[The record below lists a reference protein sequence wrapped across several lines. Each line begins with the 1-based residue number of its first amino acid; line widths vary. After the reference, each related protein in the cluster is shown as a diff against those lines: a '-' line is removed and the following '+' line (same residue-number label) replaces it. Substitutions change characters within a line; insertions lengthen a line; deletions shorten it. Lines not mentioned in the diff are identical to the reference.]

1 MVPVALLSVAL
12 AALCSAVSVG
22 AATTA
27 VADVSHA
34 ASTTCEV
41 LKALLGSK
49 IVLPTDCRYLRLS
62 DENWSQTTWGHP
74 SCIAVPSCA
83 EDISAVIDAAVVAN
97 VPFAIR
103 SGGHSPNP
111 LDANI
116 NTGILI
122 AMDNFS
128 QTTYDQTTGLATVG
142 MGSRWDAV
150 YTALDQH
157 NLTVVGGR
165 VMDVGVGGLTLGGGL
180 SYLSDLYGLVCD
192 NVVSYEVHFAR
203 VLSANHVSVLTQPI
217 PGGIGGW
224 ENRPGQR

>member
-1 MVPVALLSVAL
+1 MVPVALLSVTL
-12 AALCSAVSVG
+12 ASLCSAVSVS
-22 AATTA
+22 AAA
-27 VADVSHA
+27 AVVADVSQVA
-34 ASTTCEV
+34 NTTCQA
-41 LKALLGSK
+41 LKARLGSK
-49 IVLPTDCRYLRLS
+49 IVLPTDCRYTTLS
-62 DENWSQTTWGHP
+62 DENWSQTTWKHP
-74 SCIAVPSCA
+74 SCVALPSSA
-83 EDISAVIDAAVVAN
+83 EDVSALVDAAVVAN

-122 AMDNFS
+122 AMDNIS
-128 QTTYDQTTGLATVG
+128 QTTYDKTTGLATIG

-150 YTALDQH
+150 YTELDQH

-192 NVVSYEVHFAR
+192 NIVNYEVLCESFY
-203 VLSANHVSVLTQPI
+203 LPIKSAN
-217 PGGIGGW
+217 
-224 ENRPGQR
+224 